1 MVELGSCFLMM
12 APIAHQQLWRCKG
25 LPVSLHWVF
34 HNNMNNWAWLKTIKL
49 WFRTWKKHCLFVY
62 ICGFVHV
69 WVPYN
74 LDYRLEI
81 KHGRRENAS
90 YYIYIYIYI
99 YVCVCIKWFFHVNAH
114 LCVIFHCHVWLLEG
128 FRGHF
133 HQPKPFAHCHLAAAL
148 HVKVLSVL
156 PVPIYVALH
165 EFSSYRSL
173 EHTAAYHRFP

>member
-49 WFRTWKKHCLFVY
+49 WFRTWKKQCLFVY

-90 YYIYIYIYI
+90 YYIYM
-99 YVCVCIKWFFHVNAH
+99 CVCIKWFFHVNAH

>member
-90 YYIYIYIYI
+90 YYIY
-99 YVCVCIKWFFHVNAH
+99 VCVYKMILPCECPSMRDFPLPCLITRGFQGALSSTQTFCTLPFGCRLACEGPFCASCAYLCCIAWVQFVQIA
-114 LCVIFHCHVWLLEG
+114 G
-128 FRGHF
+128 
-133 HQPKPFAHCHLAAAL
+133 A
-148 HVKVLSVL
+148 
-156 PVPIYVALH
+156 
-165 EFSSYRSL
+165 YRSI
-173 EHTAAYHRFP
+173 P